1 MFSEVFWTGLYTS
14 AIGLIIAV
22 SAQCYKS
29 KCKEVSCGCV
39 KILRDVQAEEEL
51 DMNPNDRGH
60 RPPYPVETG
69 SFGSTGVIGVSPI
82 QQPRPNP
89 IQSQSAL

>member
-1 MFSEVFWTGLYTS
+1 MVFSEVFYTGLYTS

-29 KCKEVSCGCV
+29 KCKEVSCGCI

-51 DMNPNDRGH
+51 D
-60 RPPYPVETG
+60 V
-69 SFGSTGVIGVSPI
+69 
-82 QQPRPNP
+82 QQPRNP
-89 IQSQSAL
+89 INTEPNRSPEAL